1 MTDYVKT
8 ASEVIA
14 EMKMNRTSTKLVR
27 DWRSLIPK
35 GSRWNPK
42 DPGDPACKEC
52 EGTGY
57 LRIDGLPIGHPAF
70 GKIFL
75 CDCTK
80 NRVKQIPP
88 MPKEMDE
95 PEPPPF
101 PDDPME
107 QERQVAFDTGEAF
120 RQFANR
126 KRVR

>member
-1 MTDYVKT
+1 MSDYVKS
-8 ASEVIA
+8 ASEIIS

-27 DWRSLIPK
+27 DWRSLIPP

-57 LRIDGLPIGHPAF
+57 LRIEGLPIGHPAF

-75 CDCTK
+75 CDCAK
-80 NRVKQIPP
+80 SRVKQMPQ
-88 MPKEMDE
+88 MPKEYDA

-101 PDDPME
+101 TDDPIE
-107 QERQVAFDTGEAF
+107 EGAQAAFDTGEAF
-120 RQFANR
+120 RAFADR